1 MLHLTGI
8 AEHSTRATPYIVL
21 GLLSG
26 LYAAQSATGSM
37 VQTALPVALRD
48 TGVSLDRI
56 GFLAILIMPWAL
68 KFLWAPLVD
77 RFGTQRNWILVCQ
90 LALIV
95 FFGVAARLPPE
106 THLPSLSIV
115 LLAMAFVAATQ
126 DVATD
131 SLAVHA
137 TTQETRGKASGAST
151 GGGYLG
157 FLIGSGLWLP
167 IYAYAGWA
175 ASMWAMAS

>member
-1 MLHLTGI
+1 MTGI

-151 GGGYLG
+151 GGGYLD
-157 FLIGSGLWLP
+157 S
-167 IYAYAGWA
+167 
-175 ASMWAMAS
+175 